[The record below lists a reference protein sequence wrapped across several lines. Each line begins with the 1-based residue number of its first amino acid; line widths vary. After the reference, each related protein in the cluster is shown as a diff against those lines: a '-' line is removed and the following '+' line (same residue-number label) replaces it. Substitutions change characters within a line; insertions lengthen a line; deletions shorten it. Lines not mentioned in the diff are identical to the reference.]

1 MFYTWNGIKFENK
14 YFSTPNE
21 IAKHLRKKQMTT
33 FIKYVNYLDRE
44 NEQKLLHKA
53 NYNLGITSVCFKMWC
68 NSNSA
73 KETDIQVQEA
83 QRVPNKMKP
92 KRPTP
97 KHIIITLLKVKDK
110 ERILKAAREK
120 QLVTYKGI
128 PIRLSADFSTET
140 LRARREWRDIF
151 NMMKE
156 KSLQPRI
163 LYPARLSFRIEG
175 EIKIFSDKQQLK
187 EFVTT
192 KPALQEMLKGIL

>member
-1 MFYTWNGIKFENK
+1 MFYTWNWIKFENK

-83 QRVPNKMKP
+83 QRVPNKMNQ

-97 KHIIITLLKVKDK
+97 RHIIITLLKIKDK

-120 QLVTYKGI
+120 QLVTYRGV
-128 PIRLSADFSTET
+128 PIRLSADFWKET
-140 LRARREWRDIF
+140 VRAWRDWHEII
-151 NMMKE
+151 KVR
-156 KSLQPRI
+156 K
-163 LYPARLSFRIEG
+163 ARTYNQDYST
-175 EIKIFSDKQQLK
+175 QQSYHFDLK
-187 EFVTT
+187 DR
-192 KPALQEMLKGIL
+192 